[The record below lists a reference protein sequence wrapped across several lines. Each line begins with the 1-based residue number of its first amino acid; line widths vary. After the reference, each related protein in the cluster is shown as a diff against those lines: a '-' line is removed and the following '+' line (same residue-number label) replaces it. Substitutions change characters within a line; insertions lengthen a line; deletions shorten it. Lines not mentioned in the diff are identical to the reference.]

1 VHLGSPRFAFSFK
14 IFASNFTNMFEIDLH
29 IMAHEENAKIQFS
42 QKWPDYFYQSDLHP
56 VN

>member
-1 VHLGSPRFAFSFK
+1 
-14 IFASNFTNMFEIDLH
+14 MFEIDLH